1 MTNGAKCRAVQS
13 GMVDVHCH
21 LLPNVDDG
29 AKSLEMAKEMC
40 EVAHRDGITHIVCT
54 PHANDEFRY
63 DRERYQELM
72 VELQAAIGDLVKLSL
87 GCDFHFSYD
96 NIQAVMSDAD
106 QFLIGDGDYLLVELS
121 DFVMSP
127 AVFQSL
133 ERLVGM
139 GIRPVIT
146 HPERNL
152 MLQRH
157 ADRVIHFAE
166 KGCAIQVTA
175 NSLTGHWGEGPRK
188 MVNWLLDQKAVHV
201 IATDAHDPKFR
212 PPILS
217 AAREIIAK
225 TRGEDLARAL
235 VLENPQ
241 AIVDGQPLPWFP
253 TPNSVK

>member
-1 MTNGAKCRAVQS
+1 MI
-13 GMVDVHCH
+13 DVHCH

-29 AKSLEMAKEMC
+29 AKSLEMAQEMC
-40 EVAHRDGITHIVCT
+40 AVAKQDGVTHIVCT

-63 DRERYQELM
+63 DRAQHQKA
-72 VELQAAIGDLVKLSL
+72 VDHLQASVSDIRLTL

-96 NIQAVMSDAD
+96 NIQALMTSPD

-133 ERLVGM
+133 ERLVAM
-139 GIRPVIT
+139 GLRPVIT

-157 ADRVIHFAE
+157 ADRVLKFAE
-166 KGCAIQVTA
+166 RGCAIQVTA
-175 NSLTGHWGEGPRK
+175 NSLTGHWGEGPKK
-188 MVNWLLDQKAVHV
+188 MVHWLVEQRAVHI
-201 IATDAHDPKFR
+201 IASDAHDPKFR

-225 TRGEDLARAL
+225 TYSTEIANAL
-235 VLENPQ
+235 VQDNPL
-241 AIVDGQPLPWFP
+241 AIVQGEQLPWFP
-253 TPNSVK
+253 EPLQAR

>member
-1 MTNGAKCRAVQS
+1 
-13 GMVDVHCH
+13 MVDVHCH

-29 AKSLEMAKEMC
+29 AKSLELSKEMC
-40 EVAHRDGITHIVCT
+40 EVASRDGITHIVCT
-54 PHANDEFRY
+54 PHANDEFPYHRAAHQQAV
-63 DRERYQELM
+63 DA
-72 VELQAAIGDLVKLSL
+72 LQAAVGDRIRLTL

-96 NIQAVMSDAD
+96 NIQSLMKNPDE
-106 QFLIGDGDYLLVELS
+106 FLIGDGDYLLVELS

-133 ERLVGM
+133 EKLVGM
-139 GIRPVIT
+139 GIRPIIT

-157 ADRVIHFAE
+157 ADRVLRFAQ

-175 NSLTGHWGEGPRK
+175 NSLTGHWGEGPKK
-188 MVNWLLDQKAVHV
+188 MVHWLLEQKAVHV

-217 AAREIIAK
+217 AARDIVSK
-225 TRGEDLARAL
+225 THGADVAEAL
-235 VLENPQ
+235 VLGNPQ
-241 AIVDGQPLPWFP
+241 AIVEGRPLPWFP
-253 TPNSVK
+253 GCDAAR